1 MVFCLVGGVLS
12 LVGCLLLL
20 NHVLYLAM
28 ESARTYADQI
38 AIQRALD
45 RDLMFILAL
54 LCVFIAFCIYYWR
67 IIRQK

>member
-1 MVFCLVGGVLS
+1 
-12 LVGCLLLL
+12 
-20 NHVLYLAM
+20 M